1 MRSSSKKKVVFFTGA
16 RADYTAIRPLLF
28 SLSKSSIKFIL
39 YISGMHTVNKLGN
52 TLKDVKIPSN
62 TVLQLFLLFSL
73 RLAIKEKVAPAILVD
88 AIYVYVV

>member
-28 SLSKSSIKFIL
+28 SLNKSSIKFIL

-52 TLKDVKIPSN
+52 TLKDVKKDGFKNARI
-62 TVLQLFLLFSL
+62 
-73 RLAIKEKVAPAILVD
+73 IKFFKENDEQNNNNVAQFMYL
-88 AIYVYVV
+88 